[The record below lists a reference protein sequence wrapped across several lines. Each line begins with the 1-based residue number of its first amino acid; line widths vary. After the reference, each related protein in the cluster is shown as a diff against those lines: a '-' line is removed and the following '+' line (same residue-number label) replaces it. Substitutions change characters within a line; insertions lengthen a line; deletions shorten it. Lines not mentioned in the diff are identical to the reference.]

1 MRVIPGE
8 AGARAVMPGL
18 AADGRQDGFG
28 GDFADACELFQP
40 DGFFEPVLRGVI
52 RVLQGAAAAV
62 VVIGAGGGDARG
74 RGFEDLYGVCF
85 EVAFFVGG
93 DAGNDALAGQG
104 ATDKDGFAVM
114 SRNATGVV
122 VKTVD
127 G

>member
-1 MRVIPGE
+1 
-8 AGARAVMPGL
+8 MPGL

-74 RGFEDLYGVCF
+74 RGLEDLYDVCF
-85 EVAFFVGG
+85 EEAF
-93 DAGNDALAGQG
+93 LS
-104 ATDKDGFAVM
+104 AVM
-114 SRNATGVV
+114 RATTRSPGKAPLT
-122 VKTVD
+122 KTVLPSCRATPRAL
-127 G
+127 